1 MSDAITG
8 TVDFFSKVATI
19 GAFGATIATFA
30 ILHKSTRKNEQY
42 RIANEISKSFAEVE
56 YKIIETPVEKEKE
69 LEAHFKQYLNV
80 WEWFVLLVKNGQL
93 KEKSIIEHFK
103 PFLITHYERIFT
115 AYPTLKEDK
124 HEYEQFK
131 ILYQKWKSS

>member
-69 LEAHFKQYLNV
+69 LEKLRKHPTEAAMTIVEVYKQ
-80 WEWFVLLVKNGQL
+80 
-93 KEKSIIEHFK
+93 
-103 PFLITHYERIFT
+103 T
-115 AYPTLKEDK
+115 
-124 HEYEQFK
+124 
-131 ILYQKWKSS
+131 